1 MGTRRYRKK
10 KYKKT
15 NTKKIIGGKNKFK
28 PALTAAEGTLKKT
41 GSLNKAKKV
50 LRQQALSNARKLF
63 GSI

>member
-1 MGTRRYRKK
+1 MTTKRYNKSK
-10 KYKKT
+10 SKKT
-15 NTKKIIGGKNKFK
+15 ITKRKRGGKSKIK
-28 PALTAAEGTLKKT
+28 PALSAAEKTLKKT

>member
-1 MGTRRYRKK
+1 MATRRYHKLKSKK
-10 KYKKT
+10 SF
-15 NTKKIIGGKNKFK
+15 TKRLIGGKPKLK
-28 PALTAAEGTLKKT
+28 TALSAAEGTLKKT

>member
-1 MGTRRYRKK
+1 MATRRYRKSK
-10 KYKKT
+10 SKKT
-15 NTKKIIGGKNKFK
+15 KTKKIRGGKSKLK
-28 PALTAAEGTLKKT
+28 PALSAAEGTLKKT